1 MPKIHSRYDLPP
13 SPSIDCE
20 GVSLTHQECK
30 RECDIN
36 FLVNRY
42 CETGNWGASDG
53 HLPIDSELTNFDGD
67 FQSVMDRLVAAQEEF
82 DSLPAKTR
90 DRFGNDPAK
99 LIQFLN
105 NPDNYAEASM
115 LGLVNERVRDPEPQ
129 PAFKPAGVAESG
141 TRVEADKQQ

>member
-13 SPSIDCE
+13 SPSLDCE
-20 GVSLTHQECK
+20 GESLTHQECK

-42 CETGNWGASDG
+42 CDTGNWGPSDG

-82 DSLPAKTR
+82 DSLPSKTR
-90 DRFGNDPAK
+90 DRFGNDPAR
-99 LIQFLN
+99 LISFLN
-105 NPDNYAEASM
+105 DPKNYDEALK
-115 LGLVNERVRDPEPQ
+115 LGLVSERARDPEPQ
-129 PAFKPAGVAESG
+129 PASQKAGVAESG
-141 TRVEADKQQ
+141 TRVDADKKQ